1 MTKEEAIKSALKF
14 LVRKQQEQGSWGYA
28 DNNDNEIS
36 WNEVIRWVDQQPC
49 GYCIF
54 KQAII
59 DTIETDC
66 SWTMFD
72 EWGNRTPIGECI
84 NEAIKRMPSVESER
98 KPGKWIE
105 HRWAEEENGLLI
117 PNWECSLC
125 GMWER
130 KTSDYCPNCGAKMEA
145 EV

>member
-1 MTKEEAIKSALKF
+1 MSDLISRQAVLNLISYEDKQLFTREHEVLSKLR
-14 LVRKQQEQGSWGYA
+14 VRVSELPSVEPKK
-28 DNNDNEIS
+28 
-36 WNEVIRWVDQQPC
+36 C
-49 GYCIF
+49 GDCIF

-98 KPGKWIE
+98 KSGKWKSTI
-105 HRWAEEENGLLI
+105 HHCRRWIVCSQCGAERVYDHSKVWN
-117 PNWECSLC
+117 
-125 GMWER
+125 
-130 KTSDYCPNCGAKMEA
+130 YCPNCGAKMKVSE
-145 EV
+145 